1 MNQVSD
7 QSTRRSSGWIW
18 PVAIVGVLAAQAAF
32 IAAVITVASRD
43 PSNAIE
49 PNYYEKAV
57 KWDTSSRAA
66 HAWEDSGWS
75 LDFSFETVDAA
86 SIPTST
92 KACRLV
98 AHLRDG
104 DAHQTNASSIEVECF
119 HQARSGER
127 FKWTLVPRA
136 HGEFESSAL
145 HFRPGLW
152 EIRATLSVHGV
163 DATVLRTIEA
173 PAFR

>member
-1 MNQVSD
+1 MNQGTD
-7 QSTRRSSGWIW
+7 QSSRRSSGRMW
-18 PVAIVGVLAAQAAF
+18 PIAIVGVLAAQAAF
-32 IAAVITVASRD
+32 IAAVITIATGD

-75 LDFSFETVDAA
+75 LELSFEPADAA
-86 SIPTST
+86 AMSASSST
-92 KACRLV
+92 RRLV
-98 AHLRDG
+98 AHLRDRESQRV
-104 DAHQTNASSIEVECF
+104 DASSIDVECF

-127 FKWTLVPRA
+127 FEWTLVPRA
-136 HGEFESSAL
+136 HGEFESPAQ

-152 EIRATLSVHGV
+152 EVRATLSVSGV
-163 DATVLRTIEA
+163 EATVVRTIESA
-173 PAFR
+173 YR